1 MAPAKGEQELSSK
14 RKRNSNQHRELRVS
28 ALAQK
33 FTVRRNAD
41 GSSRSI
47 SGTAVVW
54 GALSEDLGG
63 FRERIAKGA
72 FTKSLRNNPD
82 VLMYFGHDSNR
93 ILGRVSSGTL
103 SLRETDLGLVFT
115 CLLPDSS
122 DGRDVVELA
131 SRGDLRSLSFGFS
144 LSDSSNSD
152 TWEQVG
158 DQVIRTVNEANLW
171 EISAVGSPAY
181 NVGNTFDLRSIP
193 TEFKDKL
200 NRGFFESIDDD
211 SDDLTPECNPE
222 SDSFDPEADCGDGD
236 EDRDTSEGTVEVCSA
251 CGQLIRSTEDIEALR
266 LLLSRL
272 G

>member
-1 MAPAKGEQELSSK
+1 MSSK
-14 RKRNSNQHRELRVS
+14 RKQSSKQHRELRVS

-103 SLRETDLGLVFT
+103 SLKETDLGLVFT

-171 EISAVGSPAY
+171 EISAVGQPAY

-193 TEFKDKL
+193 DAFKDKL

-211 SDDLTPECNPE
+211 DDVSPEC
-222 SDSFDPEADCGDGD
+222 DPDDAAYDPDACED
-236 EDRDTSEGTVEVCSA
+236 EDDRSMEACQCRCGLKRCASLRDE
-251 CGQLIRSTEDIEALR
+251 EDAADRAHHLK
-266 LLLSRL
+266 LLLARL
-272 G
+272 

>member
-1 MAPAKGEQELSSK
+1 M
-14 RKRNSNQHRELRVS
+14 
-28 ALAQK
+28 
-33 FTVRRNAD
+33 
-41 GSSRSI
+41 
-47 SGTAVVW
+47 VW

-131 SRGDLRSLSFGFS
+131 SRGDVKSLSFGFS
-144 LSDSSNSD
+144 LTDSPNSD

-171 EISAVGSPAY
+171 EISAVGQPAY

-193 TEFKDKL
+193 DAFKDKL
-200 NRGFFESIDDD
+200 NRGFFESIDADTDDDCDCDPDVDPDCDCDED
-211 SDDLTPECNPE
+211 SDE
-222 SDSFDPEADCGDGD
+222 G
-236 EDRDTSEGTVEVCSA
+236 RDTADSDVETCSQ
-251 CGQLIRSTEDIEALR
+251 CGQILRTESERDEYNAALK
-266 LLLSRL
+266 LLLARL